1 VIGENHFFL
10 KFVVSRCAFL
20 ELPMSAIKE
29 GMEVLVIDYRDVAG
43 AGLGFTKTWSFPIVG
58 LKEIQGMY

>member
-1 VIGENHFFL
+1 M
-10 KFVVSRCAFL
+10 